1 MCILLQTQQLPIAQ
15 HLCTHSMHNFLC
27 QNSILSWQSATPC
40 AAGFDDMLVGTHQS
54 WCSQRQRVKGQLHY
68 QPSNNQLD
76 ALGDILCDQGQHA
89 LALESVMP
97 QGSSSQHAAAAAAAI
112 FKSAEATKATLQA
125 SVVRTCLQ
133 LCAGSD
139 REGIMS
145 TGLKVICV
153 ALLCVVQS
161 II

>member
-1 MCILLQTQQLPIAQ
+1 VHVVGNTAVAHCTHAW
-15 HLCTHSMHNFLC
+15 THSMHNC
-27 QNSILSWQSATPC
+27 SCRKSILSWQSATPC
-40 AAGFDDMLVGTHQS
+40 AAGFDDMLVGTYQS
-54 WCSQRQRVKGQLHY
+54 WCSQRQRAEGQKPY
-68 QPSNNQLD
+68 QPSSKQLD
-76 ALGDILCDQGQHA
+76 ALVNILCDQGQHA